1 MKSDSRRF
9 LDPDVLDEIEGLDLK
24 ARLIVEGYVSGL
36 HRSPYRGFSVE
47 FAEHREY
54 VPGDDIRFL
63 DWKVFGRSDRLYV
76 KRFEDETNLETILLV
91 DVSESMTYHGQGA
104 RWSKLDYAK
113 WGAAALAYLVTQQ
126 QDAVGLCLFDD
137 HVRTTIPTG
146 SNPVH
151 LKTLLAALDSVEPV
165 RGTSTSK
172 ALREVAES
180 LRRRGLVV
188 LFSDLME
195 DPLAIAEGLKQIRN
209 RGHDMIV
216 FHVLDHDE
224 RTFPFDR
231 ATRFVGLEG
240 MPEVTADP
248 EALRRAYLEELA
260 GFERAVRRSCL
271 ANRIDF
277 VPMDT
282 RESLGTALA
291 AYLAHRDARRRR

>member
-9 LDPDVLDEIEGLDLK
+9 LDPDVLDEIDGLDLK

-76 KRFEDETNLETILLV
+76 KRFEDETNLETTILV
-91 DVSESMTYHGQGA
+91 DTSESMTYRGGSA
-104 RWSKLDYAK
+104 KWSKLDYAK
-113 WGAAALAYLVTQQ
+113 WAAAALAYLVTQQ
-126 QDAVGLCLFDD
+126 QDAVGLVLFDD
-137 HVRTTIPTG
+137 HVRKSIPTG
-146 SNPVH
+146 SNPAH
-151 LKTLLAALDSVEPV
+151 LKTLLAALDAVAP
-165 RGTSTSK
+165 GPHTSTGK

-180 LRRRGLVV
+180 IRRRGLVV
-188 LFSDLME
+188 LFSDLLD
-195 DPLAIAEGLKQIRN
+195 DPLAVADGLKQIRN

-216 FHVLDHDE
+216 FHVLDADE
-224 RTFPFDR
+224 RTFPFER
-231 ATRFVGLEG
+231 STRFVGLEG

-248 EALRRAYLEELA
+248 EALRRAYLDELA
-260 GFERAVRRSCL
+260 AFERSMRRACV

-277 VPMDT
+277 VPMNT
-282 RESLGTALA
+282 SESLGTALS
-291 AYLAHRDARRRR
+291 AYLSRRDARRRR

>member
-76 KRFEDETNLETILLV
+76 KRFEDETNLETTLVV
-91 DVSESMTYHGQGA
+91 DVSESMTYRGEGV

-113 WGAAALAYLVTQQ
+113 WAAAALAYMVTRQ

-137 HVRTTIPTG
+137 HVRKSIPTG

-151 LKTLLAALDSVEPV
+151 LKNLLAALDSVEPV

-188 LFSDLME
+188 LFSDLM
-195 DPLAIAEGLKQIRN
+195 DDALSVADGLKQIRN

-216 FHVLDHDE
+216 FHVLDREE
-224 RTFPFDR
+224 RTFPFER

-240 MPEVTADP
+240 MAEVTADP
-248 EALRRAYLEELA
+248 EALRRAYLDELA
-260 GFERAVRRSCL
+260 AFERTMRRACL

-282 RESLGTALA
+282 GENLGLALS
-291 AYLAHRDARRRR
+291 AYLSHRDARKRR